1 MTLAQVTL
9 SEEQQHL
16 FDYIESTENHV
27 FVTGRAGTGKSTLL
41 AYFIENTR
49 KSVAVCAPTG
59 VAALNV
65 GGSTIH
71 SLFTFPF
78 GLLGDV
84 DISKHLGRRTREV
97 LAAID
102 VLVIDEVSMVSA
114 DLMDAISRAMGI
126 ARGKRRIPFGGAQV
140 IMFGD
145 PYQLA
150 PVVSTPEE
158 KNYFYAGDSGD
169 GYRSPWFFDA
179 HVWRQTELER
189 YELSMI
195 FRQSDERFKEILNA
209 IRDGSCTQEM
219 LDELN
224 AAGNR
229 WPPHE
234 DVIRL
239 ATHNAKVDAVNAGR
253 LAKIEAPAKQFH
265 GKFASGDAPL
275 FGRAL
280 PAESTLTLKVG
291 SQVMFVKNDDGN
303 LKDAEG
309 SRMRRWVN
317 GTIGHVIAL
326 PDRGGVTVQV
336 DNEVFEVGVSTWE
349 KVRYEIDQEFDE
361 AAQRWRDVVVPNVLA
376 EYQQI
381 PLRLA
386 WAVTIHKSQGQ
397 TYDEAQVD
405 MAGGAFAPGQT
416 YVALSRIRSLA
427 GLYLTRAIA
436 LRDVQVDSDVVRF
449 MSEHRQITEKL
460 F

>member
-1 MTLAQVTL
+1 MSLTPVAL

-16 FDYIESTENHV
+16 FDYIETTQNNI

-41 AYFIENTR
+41 AYFIENTK

-65 GGSTIH
+65 GGATIH
-71 SLFTFPF
+71 SLFTLPF
-78 GLLGDV
+78 GLLADV

-97 LAAID
+97 LAGID
-102 VLVIDEVSMVSA
+102 TLVIDEVSMVSA

-126 ARGKRRIPFGGAQV
+126 ARGKRRVPFGGAQV
-140 IMFGD
+140 VMFGD

-150 PVVSTPEE
+150 PVVDDETRPF
-158 KNYFYAGDSGD
+158 FYAGESGD

-189 YELSMI
+189 YELSQI

-209 IRDGSCTQEM
+209 IRDGSCTQAM

-224 AAGNR
+224 SAGNR

-234 DVIRL
+234 DVIKLATNNARVDSYNASRL
-239 ATHNAKVDAVNAGR
+239 AQLTSPAKV
-253 LAKIEAPAKQFH
+253 FH
-265 GKFASGDAPL
+265 GKFASGDQKI

-280 PAESTLTLKVG
+280 PADPALTVKVG
-291 SQVMFVKNDDGN
+291 SQVMFIKNDDGN
-303 LKDAEG
+303 LKDSSG

-326 PDRGGVTVQV
+326 PDRGGVTVKV
-336 DNEVFEVGVSTWE
+336 DDDVFEVGVSTWE
-349 KVRYEIDQEFDE
+349 KVRYEVEQEFDE
-361 AAQRWRDVVVPNVLA
+361 TTQKWRDVVVPHVLA

-386 WAVTIHKSQGQ
+386 WAVTVHKSQGQ
-397 TYDEAQVD
+397 TYNEAQID
-405 MAGGAFAPGQT
+405 MGQGAFAPGQT
-416 YVALSRIRSLA
+416 YVALSRIRSLE
-427 GLYLTRAIA
+427 GLYLTRAIQ
-436 LRDVQVDSDVVRF
+436 LRDIQVDPDVVRF
-449 MSEHRQITEKL
+449 MTEHKQITSKL